1 MSRKL
6 LALCVV
12 VAASLPL
19 AAQSGA
25 KNGEWRAYGAEP
37 GSTKYSPLDQINKD
51 NAKTLR
57 IAWRFKTDNLGP
69 RADFNMEATPL
80 MVNGV
85 LYSQAGARRSV
96 VALDPTTGEQL
107 WMWRMDEGKRGANAP
122 RQGSGRGV
130 AYWTDGRGDER
141 IYTVTPGYQL
151 VALNAKTGI
160 PIAAFGVKG
169 VVDLKQGDDQV
180 MDLDTADIG
189 LNSGPVVGNNTV
201 VVGAAHLPG
210 GSPKTKENVKGYIR
224 GFDVRTGKRLWIFH
238 TIPQPGEQ
246 GNETWENDSWSYTG
260 NAGNWAPITIDE
272 TLNRVYLT
280 VESGTGDYYGG
291 HRPGAN
297 LFTDSIVSLDLT
309 TGKRYWYFQMVH
321 HDIWDWDVPNP
332 SILMDITVNGK
343 AIKAVAVPSKQSFLY
358 TFDRV
363 TGEPVWPIVETPV
376 PKGTLPGEYYSPT
389 QPIPSKP
396 APYDRQGFRE
406 EDLLDWTPEIKA
418 EALRVLNLY
427 KWSGSPFEPPAERGV
442 DGKAGSLQMPGNN
455 GGSNWEGGCF
465 DPETGMLYIWSSTQY
480 NRRSMVHDP
489 SRSNMN
495 YIDGGGGGEG
505 AGGGGGAAAA
515 GGGGRGG
522 GRGGAA
528 GAGSGAPA
536 GRGGA
541 EPGAAQGGAPGAGAA
556 GAANQGAGAAAPT
569 TAFGLQIVK
578 PPYGRITAINMNTGE
593 HVWMQAIGNTP
604 DTIKNHP
611 MLKGVTIP
619 ARTGRPGRLGT
630 MVTKTLLWA
639 GERGPLDT
647 VNGQQ
652 VSWFRSYDK
661 MTGDIVSELQIPAN
675 TTNVPM
681 TYMAGGKQYIVI
693 AVAAPGK
700 PAELLG
706 LALP

>member
-1 MSRKL
+1 MRPKL
-6 LALCVV
+6 LAVCLLLC
-12 VAASLPL
+12 ATLPL

-57 IAWRFKTDNLGP
+57 IAWRFRTDNLGP
-69 RADFNMEATPL
+69 RADFNMEATPI

-151 VALNAKTGI
+151 VALNAKTGLPI
-160 PIAAFGVKG
+160 PGFGTRG
-169 VVDLKQGDDQV
+169 VVDLKQNDDQV
-180 MDLDTADIG
+180 MDLETADIG
-189 LNSGPVVGNNTV
+189 LNSGPVVGNNTI

-210 GSPKTKENVKGYIR
+210 GAPKAKENVKGYVR

-238 TIPQPGEQ
+238 TIPQPGEP

-272 TLNRVYLT
+272 ALNRVYLT
-280 VESGTGDYYGG
+280 IESGTGDYYGG

-309 TGKRYWYFQMVH
+309 TGKRFWYFQMVH

-332 SILMDITVNGK
+332 PILMDITVNGK
-343 AIKAVAVPSKQSFLY
+343 AIKAVAVPSKQAYLY

-376 PKGTLPGEYYSPT
+376 PKGTVPGEYYAPT
-389 QPIPSKP
+389 QPIPTKP

-418 EALRVLNLY
+418 EALRVLNLH
-427 KWSGSPFEPPAERGV
+427 KWGPTAWEPPAVRGE

-465 DPETGMLYIWSSTQY
+465 DPETGMIYIFSSTQY
-480 NRRSMVHDP
+480 NRRSLSHDP
-489 SRSNMN
+489 ARSNMN
-495 YIDGGGGGEG
+495 YIDGGGGEAAGPGGAAPPPDAAAGAARGGG
-505 AGGGGGAAAA
+505 AGAGAAGGGAA
-515 GGGGRGG
+515 
-522 GRGGAA
+522 
-528 GAGSGAPA
+528 
-536 GRGGA
+536 
-541 EPGAAQGGAPGAGAA
+541 GAGAA
-556 GAANQGAGAAAPT
+556 GAAGGRGGRGGGAGQVPT

-593 HVWMQAIGNTP
+593 HVWMQPVGNTP

-611 MLKGVTIP
+611 MLQGVTIP
-619 ARTGRPGRLGT
+619 KTGRPGRVGT
-630 MVTKTLLWA
+630 MVTKTLVWA
-639 GERGPLDT
+639 GERGPLET

-652 VSWFRSYDK
+652 VSWFRGYDK
-661 MTGDIVSELQIPAN
+661 MTGEIASELQIPAN
-675 TTNVPM
+675 VTNIPM

-693 AVAAPGK
+693 AVAAPGR
-700 PAELLG
+700 PAELLA

>member
-6 LALCVV
+6 LIACVLL
-12 VAASLPL
+12 ASALPL

-25 KNGEWRAYGAEP
+25 KNNEWRAYAGEP

-57 IAWRFKTDNLGP
+57 VAWRFRTDNLGP

-85 LYSQAGARRSV
+85 LYTQAGSRRNV

-107 WMWRMDEGKRGANAP
+107 WMWRMDEGQRGANAP

-141 IYTVTPGYQL
+141 IFTVTPGYQL
-151 VALNAKTGI
+151 AALNAKTGI
-160 PIAAFGVKG
+160 PIAGFGTKG
-169 VVDLKQGDDQV
+169 VVDLKQNDDQV
-180 MDLDTADIG
+180 MDLETADIG
-189 LNSGPVVGNNTV
+189 LNSGPAVGNNVV

-210 GSPKTKENVKGYIR
+210 TAPKTKENVKGYVR

-238 TIPQPGEQ
+238 TIPQPGEF

-272 TLNRVYLT
+272 ALNRVYLT
-280 VESGTGDYYGG
+280 IEAGTGDYYGG

-297 LFTDSIVSLDLT
+297 LFTDSIVCLDLT
-309 TGKRYWYFQMVH
+309 TGKRIWYFQLVH
-321 HDIWDWDVPNP
+321 HDIWDWDIPNP
-332 SILMDITVNGK
+332 AILMDITVNGK
-343 AIKAVAVPSKQSFLY
+343 PIKAVAVSSKQAYLY

-389 QPIPSKP
+389 QPIPTKP
-396 APYDRQGFRE
+396 APYDMQGFRE
-406 EDLLDWTPEIKA
+406 SDLIDWTPELKA

-427 KWSGSPFEPPAERGV
+427 KHGTSPFEPPAERGV

-465 DPETGMLYIWSSTQY
+465 DPETGMLYMWSSTQY
-480 NRRSMVHDP
+480 NRRSMVHDET
-489 SRSNMN
+489 RSNMN

-505 AGGGGGAAAA
+505 AGAA

-522 GRGGAA
+522 RGGR
-528 GAGSGAPA
+528 GAGSNPA
-536 GRGGA
+536 
-541 EPGAAQGGAPGAGAA
+541 GAAQGGDPTA
-556 GAANQGAGAAAPT
+556 QAPT

-604 DTIKNHP
+604 DAIKNLP

-619 ARTGRPGRLGT
+619 KTGRPGRLGT

-647 VNGQQ
+647 VNGSQ

-661 MTGDIVSELQIPAN
+661 TTGEIVSELQIPAN

-681 TYMAGGKQYIVI
+681 TYMANGKQYIVI
-693 AVAAPGK
+693 AVAAPGH

-706 LALP
+706 LSLP

>member
-1 MSRKL
+1 MRPKL
-6 LALCVV
+6 LAVCLLLC
-12 VAASLPL
+12 ATLPL

-57 IAWRFKTDNLGP
+57 IAWRFRTDNLGP
-69 RADFNMEATPL
+69 RADFNMEATPI

-85 LYSQAGARRSV
+85 LYSQAGARRNV

-151 VALNAKTGI
+151 VALNAKTGLPI
-160 PIAAFGVKG
+160 PGFGTRG
-169 VVDLKQGDDQV
+169 VVDLKQNDDQV
-180 MDLDTADIG
+180 MDLETADIG
-189 LNSGPVVGNNTV
+189 LNSGPVVGNNTI

-210 GSPKTKENVKGYIR
+210 GAPKAKENVKGYVR

-238 TIPQPGEQ
+238 TIPQPGEP

-272 TLNRVYLT
+272 ALNRVYLT
-280 VESGTGDYYGG
+280 IESGTGDYYGG

-309 TGKRYWYFQMVH
+309 TGKRFWYFQMVH

-332 SILMDITVNGK
+332 PILMDITVNGK
-343 AIKAVAVPSKQSFLY
+343 AIKAVAVPSKQAYLY

-376 PKGTLPGEYYSPT
+376 PKGTVPGEYYAPT
-389 QPIPSKP
+389 QPIPTKP

-418 EALRVLNLY
+418 EALRVLNLH
-427 KWSGSPFEPPAERGV
+427 KWGPTPWEPPAVRGE

-465 DPETGMLYIWSSTQY
+465 DPETGMIYIFSSTQY
-480 NRRSMVHDP
+480 NRRSLSHDP
-489 SRSNMN
+489 ARSNMN
-495 YIDGGGGGEG
+495 YIDGGGGEA
-505 AGGGGGAAAA
+505 AGPGGAAPPPDA
-515 GGGGRGG
+515 
-522 GRGGAA
+522 AA
-528 GAGSGAPA
+528 GAA
-536 GRGGA
+536 RG
-541 EPGAAQGGAPGAGAA
+541 GAGAA
-556 GAANQGAGAAAPT
+556 GAAGAAGGRGGRGGGAGQVPT

-593 HVWMQAIGNTP
+593 HVWMQPVGNTP

-611 MLKGVTIP
+611 MLQGVTIP
-619 ARTGRPGRLGT
+619 KTGRPGRVGT
-630 MVTKTLLWA
+630 MVTKTLVWA
-639 GERGPLDT
+639 GERGPLET

-652 VSWFRSYDK
+652 VSWFRGYDK
-661 MTGDIVSELQIPAN
+661 MTGEIASEVQIPAN
-675 TTNVPM
+675 VTNIPM

-693 AVAAPGK
+693 AVAAPGR
-700 PAELLG
+700 PAELLA

>member
-6 LALCVV
+6 VLPLVLLASTLN
-12 VAASLPL
+12 L

-25 KNGEWRAYGAEP
+25 KNGEWRAYAGEP
-37 GSTKYSPLDQINKD
+37 GSTKYLPLDQINKE
-51 NAKTLR
+51 NAKNLR

-69 RADFNMEATPL
+69 RPDFNMEATPI
-80 MVNGV
+80 MVGGV
-85 LYSQAGARRSV
+85 LYTQAGSRRAV

-160 PIAAFGVKG
+160 PVQAFGNKG
-169 VVDLKQGDDQV
+169 VVDLKQNDDQV
-180 MDLDTADIG
+180 MDLETADIG
-189 LNSGPVVGNNTV
+189 LNSGPVVGNNTI

-210 GSPKTKENVKGYIR
+210 GAPKTKENVKGYVR

-238 TIPQPGEQ
+238 TIPQPGEF

-272 TLNRVYLT
+272 ALNRVYLT
-280 VESGTGDYYGG
+280 IESGTGDYYGG

-297 LFTDSIVSLDLT
+297 LFTDSIVCLDLT

-332 SILMDITVNGK
+332 AILMDITVNGK
-343 AIKAVAVPSKQSFLY
+343 PIKAVAVSSKQAYLY

-376 PKGTLPGEYYSPT
+376 PAGKVPGEYYAPT
-389 QPIPSKP
+389 QPIPTKP
-396 APYDRQGFRE
+396 APYDRQGLRE
-406 EDLLDWTPEIKA
+406 SDLLDWTPEIKA

-427 KWSGSPFEPPAERGV
+427 KYGDSPFFPPAARGE

-465 DPETGMLYIWSSTQY
+465 DPETGILYMWSSTQY
-480 NRRSMVHDP
+480 NRRSLYHDP

-505 AGGGGGAAAA
+505 AGPE
-515 GGGGRGG
+515 GGRGG
-522 GRGGAA
+522 RGRGA
-528 GAGSGAPA
+528 GAGGDGAA

-541 EPGAAQGGAPGAGAA
+541 EPGSARGSGVAGAD
-556 GAANQGAGAAAPT
+556 GSTQAPT
-569 TAFGLQIVK
+569 TAFGLPIVK

-593 HVWMQAIGNTP
+593 HIWMQPIGNTP
-604 DTIKNHP
+604 ENVKNHP
-611 MLKGVTIP
+611 MLKGVNIP
-619 ARTGRPGRLGT
+619 ARIGRPGRLGT

-661 MTGDIVSELQIPAN
+661 MTGAIVSELQIPAN
-675 TTNVPM
+675 TTNVPI
-681 TYMAGGKQYIVI
+681 TYLANGKQYIVV
-693 AVAAPGK
+693 AVGAPGR

-706 LALP
+706 LTLP